1 MTSYTKT
8 LSLQVTEDES
18 AKLGTNTAVIKICPV
33 TKNTVR
39 IVTYCEI
46 TDADV
51 EATIH
56 KLKFVMQE
64 YESS

>member
-1 MTSYTKT
+1 
-8 LSLQVTEDES
+8 LQVTEDES
-18 AKLGTNTAVIKICPV
+18 AKLGRNTAIVKISPA
-33 TKNTVR
+33 TKNAVR
-39 IVTYCEI
+39 LVTYFEI

-51 EATIH
+51 EATIE

>member
-1 MTSYTKT
+1 VPDISH
-8 LSLQVTEDES
+8 LQVTDDES
-18 AKLGTNTAVIKICPV
+18 AKLGRNTAIVKIGPV
-33 TKNTVR
+33 NKNAVR
-39 IVTYCEI
+39 LVTYFEI

-51 EATIH
+51 EATIE